1 MHTTEVILFFALR
14 FSCMHGV
21 VEFVSTL
28 QKGLIVLCVWKRRGV
43 TYWFHAG
50 FRGSSFNLCVW
61 LTYMYMYLSAVGQGI
76 ML

>member
-43 TYWFHAG
+43 TY
-50 FRGSSFNLCVW
+50 
-61 LTYMYMYLSAVGQGI
+61 
-76 ML
+76 

>member
-28 QKGLIVLCVWKRRGV
+28 QKGLIVLCLEEERSHLLVPCVPVCIRG
-43 TYWFHAG
+43 
-50 FRGSSFNLCVW
+50 LCINEGVPGVEAER
-61 LTYMYMYLSAVGQGI
+61 SRK
-76 ML
+76 